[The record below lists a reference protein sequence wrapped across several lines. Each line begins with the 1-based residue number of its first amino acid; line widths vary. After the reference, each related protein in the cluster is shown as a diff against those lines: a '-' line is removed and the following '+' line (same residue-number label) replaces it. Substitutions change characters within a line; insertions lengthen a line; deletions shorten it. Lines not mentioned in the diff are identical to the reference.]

1 MKAVV
6 PFLPRNLKLHSPWP
20 TVVGEGGAERQIHRQ
35 TDKHINTR
43 TRPGLGAG
51 PSDKKVRNAT
61 RANFQFLQ
69 VLTLS
74 YVAFQKTRCSLGWSI
89 NTFVISSL
97 IKVCYQGG
105 LPRLVFYPS
114 GKKRFFYSIWGIFR
128 HFFLFSRILVAL
140 EHKKVKQ
147 QIKEEKR
154 ITSKRKRR
162 KNGRQKKYRKF
173 L

>member
-114 GKKRFFYSIWGIFR
+114 GKKRFFYAILGIFR
-128 HFFLFSRILVAL
+128 HFFYSVESWQPQNI
-140 EHKKVKQ
+140 KKLNNKLKKK
-147 QIKEEKR
+147 KE
-154 ITSKRKRR
+154 
-162 KNGRQKKYRKF
+162 
-173 L
+173 